1 MAVYII
7 YIYVCI
13 YIYVYICVYVY
24 MYIYTYSIIIT
35 YITLTRRIR
44 AAQWTYWHKNQN
56 ISGLPQPRCCRS
68 CSKHGRHKG
77 GKLGKYRGN
86 MTNRPPLWL
95 SFVCNWIGATLS
107 IFEFTTSSDHWKTIA
122 GWFPFPPVRALP
134 IAAPGLSGR
143 AKPIHGIFKPK
154 KWE

>member
-68 CSKHGRHKG
+68 CADFRIL
-77 GKLGKYRGN
+77 LGKKMVCFLVHSLPKTYTSVCCIQSYQGIVLTQKN
-86 MTNRPPLWL
+86 SNAFCFIIQLQEMKNNVMFIPCFIFTNIINT
-95 SFVCNWIGATLS
+95 SFIYFYNILCIL
-107 IFEFTTSSDHWKTIA
+107 
-122 GWFPFPPVRALP
+122 
-134 IAAPGLSGR
+134 
-143 AKPIHGIFKPK
+143 
-154 KWE
+154 